1 MLNLNLV
8 IDLKS
13 VNFALL
19 KSLMLIKKRLNEE
32 VKMQLRIPG
41 PTPCPPQALEAMGRQ
56 MINHR
61 GVEFTKI
68 LNSITGK
75 LKQVFQTRGD
85 VFVLTGSGTGGL
97 EAAVVNTLSPGDKV
111 LSLANGFFGD
121 RFADLAEEYGAE
133 VIRLNFE
140 WGKPVSPDA
149 TEKALKANGNI
160 KAVLVTHNETSTG
173 VTNDIKEISAVVKK
187 FDKLLFVD
195 AISSLGCINL
205 PTDDWNCDIVVT
217 ASQKGFMVPP
227 GLAMVSVNEKAWHA
241 HAKAK
246 MPRYYWDFSKA
257 KNFLQKGQ
265 TPWTPAVSIFYALD
279 VTLDLMLREGLDNIF
294 ARHAR
299 VAQTARNGIKSLGL
313 SLFPDEKYASNTV
326 TAVNAA
332 DRIDVSQLTK
342 ILREEYE
349 VIIAGGQEKLSGKI
363 FRIGHLGLVY
373 EKDIKSVLEALNKAL
388 PRAKKG

>member
-1 MLNLNLV
+1 
-8 IDLKS
+8 
-13 VNFALL
+13 
-19 KSLMLIKKRLNEE
+19 
-32 VKMQLRIPG
+32 
-41 PTPCPPQALEAMGRQ
+41 MGRQ

-61 GVEFTKI
+61 GGEFGKI

-75 LKQVFQTRGD
+75 LKQAFQTKGD

-97 EAAVVNTLSPGDKV
+97 EAAIVNTLSPGDKV
-111 LSLANGFFGD
+111 LSLANGFFGE
-121 RFADLAEEYGAE
+121 RFADIAEEYGAE

-140 WGKPVSPDA
+140 WGKPVGPDA
-149 TEKALKANGNI
+149 AEKALKAAGNI
-160 KAVLVTHNETSTG
+160 KAVLATHNETSTG

-187 FDKLLFVD
+187 FDKLLLVD

-217 ASQKGFMVPP
+217 ASQKGWMVPP
-227 GLAMVSVNEKAWHA
+227 GLAMVSVSEKAWQA

-246 MPRYYWDFSKA
+246 MPRYYWDLSKA
-257 KNFLQKGQ
+257 KDFLQKGQ
-265 TPWTPAVSIFYALD
+265 TPWTPAISVFFALD

-299 VAQTARNGIKSLGL
+299 VAQTARNGVKSLGL

-326 TAVNAA
+326 TAVNAT
-332 DRIDVSQLTK
+332 DKIDVSQLTK

-349 VIIAGGQEKLSGKI
+349 VIIAGGQQKLSGKI

>member
-1 MLNLNLV
+1 
-8 IDLKS
+8 
-13 VNFALL
+13 
-19 KSLMLIKKRLNEE
+19 
-32 VKMQLRIPG
+32 MQLRIPG

-61 GVEFTKI
+61 GGEFGKI

-75 LKQVFQTRGD
+75 LKQAFQTRGD

-97 EAAVVNTLSPGDKV
+97 EAAIVNTLSPGDKV
-111 LSLANGFFGD
+111 LSLANGFFGE
-121 RFADLAEEYGAE
+121 RFADIAEEYGAE
-133 VIRLNFE
+133 VIRLSFG
-140 WGKPVSPDA
+140 WGKPVSPGA
-149 TEKALKANGNI
+149 AEKALKADGNI
-160 KAVLVTHNETSTG
+160 KAVLATHNETSTG
-173 VTNDIKEISAVVKK
+173 MTNDLKEISAVVKK
-187 FDKLLFVD
+187 FDKLLLVD

-217 ASQKGFMVPP
+217 ASQKGWMVPP
-227 GLAMVSVNEKAWHA
+227 GLAMVSVSEKAWQA

-257 KNFLQKGQ
+257 RDFLQNGQ
-265 TPWTPAVSIFYALD
+265 TPWTPAISVFFALD
-279 VTLDLMLREGLDNIF
+279 VTLDLMLREGLNNIF

-299 VAQTARNGIKSLGL
+299 VAQTARNGVRSLGL

-326 TAVNAA
+326 TAVNA
-332 DRIDVSQLTK
+332 DDKIDVPQLTK
-342 ILREEYE
+342 VLREQYE
-349 VIIAGGQEKLSGKI
+349 IILAGGQEKLSGKI

-373 EKDIKSVLEALNKAL
+373 EKDIKAVLEALNKAL

>member
-1 MLNLNLV
+1 
-8 IDLKS
+8 
-13 VNFALL
+13 
-19 KSLMLIKKRLNEE
+19 
-32 VKMQLRIPG
+32 MQLRIPG
-41 PTPCPPQALEAMGRQ
+41 PTPCPPQALDAMGRQ

-61 GVEFTKI
+61 GGEFGKI

-75 LKQVFQTRGD
+75 LKQVFQTKGD

-121 RFADLAEEYGAE
+121 RFADLAKEYGAE

-187 FDKLLFVD
+187 FDKLLLVD

-205 PTDDWNCDIVVT
+205 PTDDWNCDIVIT

-227 GLAMVSVNEKAWHA
+227 GLAMVSVNEKAWQA

-246 MPRYYWDFSKA
+246 MPHYYWDFSKA
-257 KNFLQKGQ
+257 KDFLQKGQ
-265 TPWTPAVSIFYALD
+265 TPWTPAVSIFFALD